1 MEKWS
6 EKAWKHSLPTYTKI
20 LQMPYIKELMAG
32 TLPQR
37 CFTFYIQQD
46 ELYLKDYGK
55 ALNAIVELLPKQ
67 SHKELFTF
75 FAEEAVLSEQQLHE
89 SFIKKLQ
96 IEPQT
101 QKSKACLSYTNFL
114 NECTL
119 RGDLEVSL
127 AAILPCFWV
136 YNEVG
141 KYVVANQNKK
151 GNNPYQAWIDTYSC
165 DEFDN
170 EVRQCIDVCDE
181 YASTSPEKHDA
192 MTEAYAIGTLA
203 EFNFWDSAYRLDL

>member
-20 LQMPYIKELMAG
+20 LEMPYIKELMAG
-32 TLPQR
+32 TLPQQ
-37 CFTFYIQQD
+37 CFKFYIQQD
-46 ELYLKDYGK
+46 ALYLKDYGM
-55 ALNAIVELLPKQ
+55 ALSKIAELLPNPA
-67 SHKELFTF
+67 HKKLFTF
-75 FAEEAVLSEQQLHE
+75 FAEGAVLCEQQLHE

-101 QKSKACLSYTNFL
+101 QKSKACQSYTNFL
-114 NECTL
+114 NDCTR
-119 RGDLEVSL
+119 RGDLELSL
-127 AAILPCFWV
+127 AAVLPCFWV

-141 KYVVANQNKK
+141 KYIVANQSKS
-151 GNNPYQAWIDTYSC
+151 GNNPYQDWIDTYSC

-181 YASTSPEKHDA
+181 YASASPEKQGA
-192 MTEAYAIGTLA
+192 MTEAYNIATHA
-203 EFNFWDSAYRLDL
+203 EFEFWDSAYRLDL

>member
-6 EKAWKHSLPTYTKI
+6 EKAWKHSLTTYSKI
-20 LQMPYIKELMAG
+20 LEMPYIEELMVG
-32 TLPQR
+32 TLPQQ
-37 CFTFYIQQD
+37 CFKFYIQQD
-46 ELYLKDYGK
+46 ALYLKEYGESLSK
-55 ALNAIVELLPKQ
+55 IAELLPNHA
-67 SHKELFTF
+67 HKELFKF
-75 FAEEAVLSEQQLHE
+75 FAESAVLSEQQLHE
-89 SFIKKLQ
+89 SFIKKLD

-101 QKSKACLSYTNFL
+101 QKSKACLNYTNFL
-114 NECTL
+114 TDFTR
-119 RGDLEVSL
+119 RGDLELSL

-141 KYVVANQNKK
+141 RYIVANQSKN

-181 YASTSPEKHDA
+181 YAAASPEKQQA
-192 MTEAYAIGTLA
+192 MTEAYEFATRA
-203 EFNFWDSAYRLDL
+203 EFDFWDSAYKLDM

>member
-6 EKAWKHSLPTYTKI
+6 EKAWKHSLPTYSKI
-20 LQMPYIKELMAG
+20 LEMPYIEELMVG
-32 TLPQR
+32 TLPQQ
-37 CFTFYIQQD
+37 CFKFYIQQD
-46 ELYLKDYGK
+46 ALYLKEYGESLSK
-55 ALNAIVELLPKQ
+55 IAELLPNHA
-67 SHKELFTF
+67 HKELFKF
-75 FAEEAVLSEQQLHE
+75 FAESAVLSEQQLHE
-89 SFIKKLQ
+89 SFIKKLD

-101 QKSKACLSYTNFL
+101 QKSKACLNYTNFL
-114 NECTL
+114 TDFTR
-119 RGDLEVSL
+119 RGDLELSL

-141 KYVVANQNKK
+141 RYIVANQSKN

-181 YASTSPEKHDA
+181 YAAASPEKQQA
-192 MTEAYAIGTLA
+192 MTEVYEFATRA
-203 EFNFWDSAYRLDL
+203 EFDFWDSAY